1 MEVVERLGGSWHK
14 PFMTQSAHLH
24 PDRLFPA
31 SEPQKSIAREL
42 YPAVK
47 DLPIVSPHGHT
58 DPSWFANNGR
68 FASPTALFLT
78 PDHYVL
84 RMLKSRGIDYD
95 ALGIPRKDGKPVE
108 VDNRKAWRLFA
119 ENYFLFAG
127 TPSKTWIDHSLE
139 AVFGITEELSAET
152 ADSIFDA
159 IDAKL
164 GSPDLLPRAIL
175 DRFNVEVIA
184 TTEFALDPLTHHQS
198 MEGQG
203 LIGRVRTTYR
213 PDDVTDPSR
222 PAIVDNLKKFG
233 ELTGDDISD
242 WDGLINAHRKRR
254 EYFRRFGAVATD
266 HGVPTANTADLPLV
280 EKQALLD
287 KILAGKHDA
296 HDAELFRAQMLTEM
310 ALLSVEDGMVMQIH
324 AGSRRNTDPLLF
336 GERGPDLGA
345 DIPGP
350 TDYVGG
356 LRALLSRCG
365 NEPNLRLIMFVLD
378 ETTYAREL
386 APMAGYWPS
395 LMIGPPWWFHDS
407 PQGIRRY
414 LDQVVETAGFY
425 NLAGFNDDTR
435 ALLSIPAR
443 HDVWRREVCHFLGTW
458 VGENR
463 ISKSSAEE
471 IAKHLSYQA
480 AKDAYRIK

>member
-1 MEVVERLGGSWHK
+1 
-14 PFMTQSAHLH
+14 MTHLH

-31 SEPQKSIAREL
+31 SEPARSVAREL
-42 YPAVK
+42 YPEVR
-47 DLPIVSPHGHT
+47 DLPLICPHGHT
-58 DPSWFANNGR
+58 DPSWFADNGR
-68 FASPTALFLT
+68 FSDPAALFLT

-84 RMLKSRGIDYD
+84 RMLRSRGLSYD
-95 ALGIPRKDGKPVE
+95 DLGVPRKDGKPVAKGR
-108 VDNRKAWRLFA
+108 DAWRLFA
-119 ENYFLFAG
+119 ANYHLFAG
-127 TPSKTWIDHSLE
+127 TPSKTWIDHSLHW
-139 AVFGITEELSAET
+139 AFGIEEELSSAT
-152 ADSIFDA
+152 ADAIYDT
-159 IDAKL
+159 IDAAL
-164 GSPDLLPRAIL
+164 ATPALLPHALL
-175 DRFNVEVIA
+175 DRARVEVIA
-184 TTEFALDPLTHHQS
+184 TTEFALDPLVHHQK
-198 MEGQG
+198 MEANGT
-203 LIGRVRTTYR
+203 IGRVRTTYR

-222 PAIVDNLKKFG
+222 AAIVENLHRFG
-233 ELTGDDISD
+233 EITGENIATWS
-242 WDGLINAHRKRR
+242 GLINAHRNRR

-266 HGVPTANTADLPLV
+266 HGVPTANTADLSAP

-287 KILAGKHDA
+287 KVLAGRHDA
-296 HDAELFRAQMLTEM
+296 ADAELFRAQMMTEM

-336 GERGPDLGA
+336 SERGADLGA

-443 HDVWRREVCHFLGTW
+443 HDVWRREVCGFLGTW

-463 ISKSSAEE
+463 LSRSTAED
-471 IAKHLSYQA
+471 IAVHLCYQA
-480 AKDAYRIK
+480 AKDAYKIK

>member
-1 MEVVERLGGSWHK
+1 MEVVDLAGTPWQNGS
-14 PFMTQSAHLH
+14 MTQPAHLH
-24 PDRLFPA
+24 PDRLFP
-31 SEPQKSIAREL
+31 SGEPVRSIAREL
-42 YPAVK
+42 YAEVA
-47 DLPIVSPHGHT
+47 DLPLICPHGHT
-58 DPSWFANNGR
+58 DPSWFAENGR
-68 FASPTALFLT
+68 FSDPAALFLT

-84 RMLKSRGIDYD
+84 RMLRSRGLSYD
-95 ALGIPRKDGKPVE
+95 DLGVPRKDGKPVAE
-108 VDNRKAWRLFA
+108 GRAAWRLLA
-119 ENYFLFAG
+119 ANYHLFAG
-127 TPSKTWIDHSLE
+127 TPSRTWVDHSLHW
-139 AVFGITEELSAET
+139 AFGITEELSPAT
-152 ADSIFDA
+152 ADRIYDA
-159 IDAKL
+159 IDAAL
-164 GSPDLLPRAIL
+164 ATPELLPHAIL
-175 DRFNVEVIA
+175 DRARVEVIA
-184 TTEFALDPLTHHQS
+184 TTEFALDPLVHHQK
-198 MEGQG
+198 MESAGT
-203 LIGRVRTTYR
+203 IGRVRTTYR

-222 PAIVDNLKKFG
+222 PAIVDNLKRFG
-233 ELTGDDISD
+233 ELTGEDITR
-242 WDGLINAHRKRR
+242 WEGLINAHRKRR

-266 HGVPTANTADLPLV
+266 HGVPTAITADLPLV

-287 KILAGKHDA
+287 RILAGRHDA
-296 HDAELFRAQMLTEM
+296 NDAELFRAQMLTEM

-336 GERGPDLGA
+336 GERGADLGA

-356 LRALLSRCG
+356 LKALLSRCG
-365 NEPNLRLIMFVLD
+365 NEPNLRVIMFVLD

-443 HDVWRREVCHFLGTW
+443 HDVWRREVAGFLANW
-458 VGENR
+458 VAEHR
-463 ISKSSAEE
+463 LTRSSASD
-471 IAKHLSYQA
+471 IARHLSYQA
-480 AKDAYRIK
+480 AKDAYRIS

>member
-1 MEVVERLGGSWHK
+1 
-14 PFMTQSAHLH
+14 MTHLH

-31 SEPQKSIAREL
+31 AEPAQSIAREL
-42 YPAVK
+42 YPEVAN
-47 DLPIVSPHGHT
+47 LPLICPHGHT
-58 DPSWFANNGR
+58 DPAWFAKNER
-68 FASPTALFLT
+68 FSDPTALFLT

-84 RMLKSRGIDYD
+84 RMLRSRGLSYD
-95 ALGIPRKDGKPVE
+95 DLGVPRKDGKPVA
-108 VDNRKAWRLFA
+108 DGRSAWRLFA
-119 ENYFLFAG
+119 ANYHLFAG
-127 TPSKTWIDHSLE
+127 TPSKTWIDHSLDW
-139 AVFGITEELSAET
+139 AFGIKDELSSET
-152 ADSIFDA
+152 ADAIYDT
-159 IDAKL
+159 IDAAL
-164 GSPDLLPRAIL
+164 ATPELRPHALL
-175 DRFNVEVIA
+175 DRARVEVIA
-184 TTEFALDPLTHHQS
+184 TTEFALDPLVHHQT
-198 MEGQG
+198 MEANGT
-203 LIGRVRTTYR
+203 IGRVRTTYR

-222 PAIVDNLKKFG
+222 PAISQNLQKFG
-233 ELTGDDISD
+233 EITGEDISN
-242 WDGLINAHRKRR
+242 WAGLINAHRNRR

-266 HGVPTANTADLPLV
+266 HGVPSAMTADLSAP

-287 KILAGKHDA
+287 KVLAGRHDA
-296 HDAELFRAQMLTEM
+296 EDAELFRAQMMTEM

-336 GERGPDLGA
+336 SERGPDLGA
-345 DIPGP
+345 DIPGT
-350 TDYVGG
+350 TDYVNG

-443 HDVWRREVCHFLGTW
+443 HDVWRREVCGFLARW

-463 ISKSSAEE
+463 LTKSSARE
-471 IAKHLSYQA
+471 IAGHLSYQA
-480 AKDAYRIK
+480 AKDAYRLS

>member
-1 MEVVERLGGSWHK
+1 
-14 PFMTQSAHLH
+14 MTHLH

-31 SEPQKSIAREL
+31 SEPAQSIAREL
-42 YPAVK
+42 YPDVA
-47 DLPIVSPHGHT
+47 DLPLICPHGHT
-58 DPSWFANNGR
+58 DPAWFAKNER
-68 FASPTALFLT
+68 FSNPAALFLT

-84 RMLKSRGIDYD
+84 RMLRSRGLSYD
-95 ALGIPRKDGKPVE
+95 ALGVPRKDGKPVA
-108 VDNRKAWRLFA
+108 DGRSAWRLFA
-119 ENYFLFAG
+119 ANYHLFAG
-127 TPSKTWIDHSLE
+127 TPSKTWIDHSLQW
-139 AVFGITEELSAET
+139 AFGIEDELSSDT
-152 ADSIFDA
+152 ADAIYDT
-159 IDAKL
+159 IDAAL
-164 GSPDLLPRAIL
+164 GTPKLLPHALL
-175 DRFNVEVIA
+175 DRARVEVIA
-184 TTEFALDPLTHHQS
+184 TTEFALDPLVHHQT
-198 MEGQG
+198 MERNGT
-203 LIGRVRTTYR
+203 IGRVRTTYR

-222 PAIVDNLKKFG
+222 PAIAENLQKFG
-233 ELTGDDISD
+233 EITGEDTTT
-242 WDGLINAHRKRR
+242 WTGLINAHRNRR

-266 HGVPTANTADLPLV
+266 HGVPTAMTADLSGT

-287 KILAGKHDA
+287 KVLAGRHDA
-296 HDAELFRAQMLTEM
+296 ADAELFRAQMMTEM
-310 ALLSVEDGMVMQIH
+310 AVLSVEDGMVMQIH

-350 TDYVGG
+350 TDYVNG

-443 HDVWRREVCHFLGTW
+443 HDVWRREVCGFLARW

-463 ISKSSAEE
+463 LSKSSARD

-480 AKDAYRIK
+480 AKDAYRLS